1 MKSTAEIQLT
11 HMAEHDELISQT
23 VRKERSRLFNF
34 IRKQIPDEEE
44 AEDILQDVFY
54 QLVETYRLMKPV
66 ERISSWLFT
75 VARNKIT
82 DRFRKKKAVP
92 VSQLDTIN
100 EEGETLTILDLI
112 PDPADGPEAE
122 MLAEM
127 IMEALEAAL
136 DELPAVQREAFVLHE
151 IEGQSFEQI
160 SQQTGVKV
168 ATLISRKR
176 YAVLFLRERLREFYD
191 ELMED

>member
-1 MKSTAEIQLT
+1 
-11 HMAEHDELISQT
+11 MAEHDELISQT

>member
-1 MKSTAEIQLT
+1 MRAVPLPE
-11 HMAEHDELISQT
+11 
-23 VRKERSRLFNF
+23 
-34 IRKQIPDEEE
+34 
-44 AEDILQDVFY
+44 
-54 QLVETYRLMKPV
+54 
-66 ERISSWLFT
+66 
-75 VARNKIT
+75 
-82 DRFRKKKAVP
+82 RKKKAVP
-92 VSQLDTIN
+92 VSQLETIT
-100 EEGETLTILDLI
+100 EEGESLTILDLI

-122 MLAEM
+122 MLVEM
-127 IMEALEAAL
+127 IMEELEAAL
-136 DELPAVQREAFVLHE
+136 DELPAAQREAFVLHE